1 MPHRTS
7 LIDRSVTFVLLICA
21 CLTLSA
27 DNLLKNGDCELL
39 AEKNGL
45 TRPVHVS
52 SGQNSGSQG
61 AWGADIQTFHTGKAA
76 AFLEKTNQDGWCDL
90 AFMTP
95 QFTPLETPRE
105 LEVKFWLKAENC
117 TAGQIV
123 ITGADSTRHQAL
135 WKALGSYKETFDW
148 KEYTFRALVP
158 AGIRRLTLSIRLTK
172 GPGKAWVDDVSLV
185 WGEPSLSNVL
195 NSDFEYGTQPG
206 KSLPVGWEEREFQ
219 GFEANA
225 KVSLI
230 RRGSG
235 NAVQIEWVSGGSR
248 FGLQSPLLPVQQSR
262 SLAISARFRCQDY
275 RQSGSVPGAFR
286 IEYFNAKKEPIGH
299 AESPTFT
306 SKNWTVKTFPFTAP
320 EDCAFLRIVLLL
332 GGEGQVMYDDVK
344 ILEGNQAFLATF
356 PLQAVSAHLENSRV
370 WNHGK
375 PVFHS
380 FADSPTTLN
389 FNFKGEKEK
398 FKSPAFVLE
407 LPECLE
413 MVQCFEAHTDLDRP
427 VVKPEITA
435 ITKDGAPYTRYTFRN
450 TTVWKR
456 LLRNGAWHR
465 DLSMAILPR
474 PGTPIPYTSQ
484 AFWHLE
490 NDGKANAES
499 SFTITILPP
508 LPDLPM
514 PKGFQG
520 GYWSCQTYDFPDQE
534 LFLKVIRKYE
544 KTKMTWRKRHR
555 SRTALDDMLK
565 SRGWAMATEAPS
577 FDYGYKWGIP
587 KDIPGN
593 EKIAAT
599 IRSRIF
605 DGKLDTHKLCPEY
618 VLNDPDYV
626 VFAKLRLQKNLSLH
640 HCQDGEVVT
649 LDTEPWSPLKW
660 CQCEF
665 CRAAFAKFA
674 GLSATPAMEAILK
687 DMSDDWVRFRCKQ
700 MADIIARFE
709 KYIREKYP
717 HAVILDYD
725 YLLPYQNAEALRVHL
740 RGVAKDTRLTEQH
753 LDGHIQSMYHLF
765 NASGFDYVQVNH
777 RTLKKAYHVI
787 PAIDPPGGYLQPFEV
802 LSPRMFALNLLSSAA
817 LGAQAWWV
825 YHDSDTDGLFF
836 VEIQKALAE
845 VARLEEF
852 FAIPEADGLVK
863 VTGAGPAF
871 TKNNQVRFTAR
882 RLADG
887 RILLSLFNFSPVEAQ
902 TTIQLAQGTLAA
914 AQDALNGDSCPV
926 ANAAMP
932 CTLPAESAKH
942 LFLK

>member
-1 MPHRTS
+1 MPHSTS
-7 LIDRSVTFVLLICA
+7 IIDKSVTFLLVCA
-21 CLTLSA
+21 CLALAA
-27 DNLLKNGDCELL
+27 DSLLKNGDCETL
-39 AEKNGL
+39 AEKTGL
-45 TRPVHVS
+45 ACPVHVS
-52 SGQNSGSQG
+52 SGQHSGSQG
-61 AWGADIQTFHTGKAA
+61 KWSADTQTAHGGKAS
-76 AFLEKTNQDGWCDL
+76 AFLEKENQAGWCDL
-90 AFMTP
+90 AFATP
-95 QFTPLETPRE
+95 AFPPLETPKE
-105 LEVKFWLKAENC
+105 LEVKLWLKAEEC
-117 TAGQIV
+117 TSGQIV
-123 ITGADSTRHQAL
+123 LTGADDTRHQAL
-135 WKALGSYKETFDW
+135 WKSLGTYRGSHDW
-148 KEYTFRALVP
+148 RERAFRIP
-158 AGIRRLTLSIRLTK
+158 IPEGIRKLTLSVRLSK
-172 GPGKAWVDDVSLV
+172 GTGKIWVDDVSLA
-185 WGEPSLSNVL
+185 WRDLDTPLLYNA
-195 NSDFEYGTQPG
+195 DFELGTQPNRTI
-206 KSLPVGWEEREFQ
+206 PVGWEEREFR

-225 KVSLI
+225 TVSLI

-235 NAVQIEWVSGGSR
+235 NAVQLAWVSGGSR
-248 FGLQSPLLPVQQSR
+248 FGLQSQFLSVGANR
-262 SLAISARFRCQDY
+262 SLAISAKFRCQDY

-286 IEYFNAKKEPIGH
+286 IEFFNARKEAIGD
-299 AESPTFT
+299 AESKTFT
-306 SKNWTVKTFPFTAP
+306 SKNWVEKSFAFTAP
-320 EDCAFLRIVLLL
+320 EDCAYLRVVLLL
-332 GGEGQVMYDDVK
+332 AGEGKVMFDDVK
-344 ILEGNQAFLATF
+344 ILKEREAFLATF
-356 PLQAVSAHLENSRV
+356 PLQAVSAHLENSLV

-375 PVFHS
+375 PVFHT

-398 FKSPAFVLE
+398 FQSPAFVLE

-413 MVQCFEAHTDLDRP
+413 LAQCFEAHTDLDSP
-427 VVKPEITA
+427 VVEPEITA
-435 ITKDGAPYTRYTFRN
+435 IAKDGAPYTRYTFRN
-450 TTVWKR
+450 TTVWQR
-456 LLRNGAWHR
+456 LQRNHAWHR

-508 LPDLPM
+508 LPDLPL

-587 KDIPGN
+587 KDIPGH
-593 EKIAAT
+593 EKIAAA

-626 VFAKLRLQKNLSLH
+626 AFARLRLQKNLSNH

-674 GLSATPAMEAILK
+674 GLSATPSMEAILK

-700 MADIIARFE
+700 MADIIGRFE
-709 KYIREKYP
+709 EYIREVYP
-717 HAVILDYD
+717 NALIMDYD
-725 YLLPYQNAEALRVHL
+725 YLLPYQNAEALRSHL

-765 NASGFDYVQVNH
+765 NASGFDYVQINH
-777 RTLKKAYHVI
+777 RTLKKSYHVI

-802 LSPRMFALNLLSSAA
+802 LSPRMFALNLLASAA
-817 LGAQAWWV
+817 LGAQGWWI
-825 YHDSDTDGLFF
+825 YTDSDTDGLYF
-836 VEIQKALAE
+836 VEIQKAMAE
-845 VARLEEF
+845 IARLEEY
-852 FAIPEADGLVK
+852 FATPETDGLSV
-863 VTGAGPAF
+863 VDGAGPAF
-871 TKNNQVRFTAR
+871 TRENAVRFATR
-882 RLADG
+882 QLPDG
-887 RILLSLFNFSPVEAQ
+887 RILLSLFNFAPAHADVSVA
-902 TTIQLAQGTLAA
+902 LAQGTLAS
-914 AQDALNGDSCPV
+914 AQDALTGESSPVPANG
-926 ANAAMP
+926 ALP
-932 CTLPAESAKH
+932 CTIPAESAMH